1 MIMPTLHR
9 SVIIGRNP
17 IEANANTGAIQLLGN
32 PSAPPGNPL
41 AIIGKLPTISKSTIQ
56 DFQVGADGFPGN
68 W

>member
-41 AIIGKLPTISKSTIQ
+41 AIIGKLPTISK
-56 DFQVGADGFPGN
+56 
-68 W
+68 